1 MTKLSKV
8 DAYIVSV
15 KICRAWICGC
25 MLGSHVVLSLL
36 TAGCILWFL
45 CDFLKIK
52 IRSTG
57 REYGGKW
64 YWLIK
69 SFSLSR
75 ATKSQWC
82 LDLRPQTKYLKLFW
96 GSFTLIKRDLE
107 RLILLTL
114 LPWEVPKYIQQE
126 NCSSH
131 QAQQIKQ
138 ALLLSRALIC
148 W

>member
-15 KICRAWICGC
+15 RTCQARICGC
-25 MLGSHVVLSLL
+25 MLGSHVVLCLCL
-36 TAGCILWFL
+36 QLAAY
-45 CDFLKIK
+45 CDFCVISW
-52 IRSTG
+52 RSRSEAQAG
-57 REYGGKW
+57 NMVAK
-64 YWLIK
+64 K
-69 SFSLSR
+69 SFSLSK

-107 RLILLTL
+107 RLVLLTL